1 MGYVG
6 WATLGGYGPFSG
18 MYGLGADQIEGARLV
33 DARGELIDA
42 DEELLK
48 GIRGGGG
55 IFGVIVELTVK
66 VYPLKEV
73 SEVKW
78 RVPRTYKKVSRMTA
92 YIPTGVGVCLHTSH
106 PIISVLANGE
116 AG

>member
-1 MGYVG
+1 MASVGYVG

-18 MYGLGADQIEGARLV
+18 MYGLGADQIAGARLV
-33 DARGELIDA
+33 DARGELVDA
-42 DEELLK
+42 NEELLK

-78 RVPRTYKKVSRMTA
+78 SEVESTED
-92 YIPTGVGVCLHTSH
+92 L
-106 PIISVLANGE
+106 
-116 AG
+116 